1 MVVSTDGVYDIEKQ
15 SLETHVTLCSERYKR
30 LEDRFN
36 VLEVRLDKLTQEV
49 HEMKKKQQEDMN
61 ELKHLIQKGGDNRFR
76 AVAAA
81 SATIVAAL
89 ISALAFVITKLPT

>member
-1 MVVSTDGVYDIEKQ
+1 MASDSVYDIEKQ

-36 VLEVRLDKLTQEV
+36 VLEVRLEKLSEEV
-49 HEMKKKQQEDMN
+49 HEMKRKQAEDMD
-61 ELKHLIQKGGDNRFR
+61 ELKELIQHGSDHRFK
-76 AVAAA
+76 AIVAD

-89 ISALAFVITKLPT
+89 ISALAYVISRLPV